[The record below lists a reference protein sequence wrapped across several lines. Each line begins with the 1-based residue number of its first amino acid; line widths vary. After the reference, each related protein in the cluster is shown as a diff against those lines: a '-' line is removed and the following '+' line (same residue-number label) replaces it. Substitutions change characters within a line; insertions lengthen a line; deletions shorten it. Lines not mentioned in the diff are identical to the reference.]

1 MVLIIEN
8 QGSQRCVLEGSTVEA
23 FTQKAFSEL
32 ISDCHSRQC
41 DYYLARVICTGT
53 TRGPDHEDKKTRKS
67 YYCYDA
73 RQLCKYVFEMVISAE
88 GRKVQIK
95 NFKDPINQ
103 RTISELYFFRLR
115 HDSETPMR
123 AEYAG
128 CHRDFLESLSFRSK
142 VFNQEDAMDALSVN
156 FKQNKTPKI
165 PFLTRRQILSVFMI
179 VLFVLLLT
187 TLLVITVEKRKHYVS
202 PVQSYEHKVDKK
214 K

>member
-8 QGSQRCVLEGSTVEA
+8 QGSQRCALEGSTVEA
-23 FTQKAFSEL
+23 FTQKTFSEL
-32 ISDCHSRQC
+32 IGECHSRQC

-53 TRGPDHEDKKTRKS
+53 PVGPDREDRKSRKS
-67 YYCYDA
+67 YHCYDA

-128 CHRDFLESLSFRSK
+128 CHRDFLESQSFRSK

-156 FKQNKTPKI
+156 FKQNKAPKI
-165 PFLTRRQILSVFMI
+165 PFLTRRQVLSVFM
-179 VLFVLLLT
+179 VLLCVLLLT
-187 TLLVITVEKRKHYVS
+187 TLLVIAVEKRKFTTS
-202 PVQSYEHKVDKK
+202 PVQNYEYKVGKK
-214 K
+214 I